1 MINEETRFKLL
12 SNVKGHVLEVGVGT
26 GANLSCYPEDIA
38 LTAVDF
44 SPAMLELA
52 RKKADRLKL
61 KVNLLEMDAQRLDFP
76 DNTFDFVVSTCV
88 FCSVPD
94 PVAGLKELFRV
105 CKPDGKVLM
114 LEHMRSEH
122 PFVGKIMDL
131 LNPLTVRM
139 TGANINRRTLDHI
152 ERAGLLIEENEK
164 LFFTI
169 FRKLELRPDKGEE
182 DE

>member
-1 MINEETRFKLL
+1 MGRSNGRNKGGYKIEEKPNRNHQEKIQPNFK
-12 SNVKGHVLEVGVGT
+12 N
-26 GANLSCYPEDIA
+26 
-38 LTAVDF
+38 
-44 SPAMLELA
+44 
-52 RKKADRLKL
+52 KL
-61 KVNLLEMDAQRLDFP
+61 KVNLLEMDAQHLDFP
-76 DNTFDFVVSTCV
+76 DNIFDFVVSTCV
-88 FCSVPD
+88 FCSFPD

-105 CKPDGKVLM
+105 CKPNGKVLM

-169 FRKLELRPDKGEE
+169 FRKLELRPNKGEE